1 MRRSTFVY
9 APILAAA
16 ALTLPIGYRTAA
28 QQSSVTTEQ
37 AGTTTREGFGASFRQ
52 HPWEWLLG
60 TTWAGFMIYS
70 AAS

>member
-1 MRRSTFVY
+1 MRRSTLVY

-28 QQSSVTTEQ
+28 QQSSVTAEQ
-37 AGTTTREGFGASFRQ
+37 AGPTAREGFGASFRH

-60 TTWAGFMIYS
+60 TTWAGFMVFGS
-70 AAS
+70 GS